1 MSNNSSSNKRIAKNT
16 GFLYIRMLLLM
27 FVSFFTSRVV
37 LDKLGI
43 VDFGIHNVVGGL
55 ASMFVFF
62 RSSLSNVTQRYLN
75 IELGKGDEDA
85 AQTTFCQ
92 HQTLYIFMMIAVV
105 ALAETIG
112 LWFVY
117 HKLNIPAERFEAAL
131 WVYQFTIISLAMTI
145 LSIVYESAIIAHEDM
160 KIYSYVGI
168 YEGVAKLVIA
178 YIISII
184 PYDRLI
190 TYSFLLKVVSIS
202 VILYYIYYCSKHYR
216 ECHFHFVWS
225 KKKIHE
231 AFAMISWNTIGT
243 AVWAIND
250 QGINVL
256 LNLFFG
262 PAVNA
267 ARGVAFQINNAINN
281 FGNNFYV
288 AVRPQLVKSYASQNF
303 DYLYKLFFSS
313 SKFSVYLLWIFCLPV
328 SLCID
333 TILSLWLKEVPPH
346 TNHFTILILAYSM
359 VNILN
364 NPIWSLA
371 LAIGKLKWYIL
382 IGSGVFLM
390 SFPISY
396 ICLKIGCSPESV
408 FIVNILVRMIYICVV
423 INILKRYIPISIKRY
438 MSDVIVPV
446 LLVVSISGLSSWI
459 CSISL
464 PNTLLNQL
472 FICVLCWG
480 ATAICILTIG
490 LQKGERTLLY
500 ATVNKKLKL
509 KRL

>member
-1 MSNNSSSNKRIAKNT
+1 
-16 GFLYIRMLLLM
+16 
-27 FVSFFTSRVV
+27 
-37 LDKLGI
+37 
-43 VDFGIHNVVGGL
+43 
-55 ASMFVFF
+55 MFVFF

-75 IELGKGDEDA
+75 IELGKGDEKA
-85 AQTTFCQ
+85 ALTIFCQ
-92 HQTLYIFMMIAVV
+92 HQTLYICMMIVV
-105 ALAETIG
+105 VVLAETIG

-117 HKLNIPAERFEAAL
+117 HKLNIPEERFDATL
-131 WVYQFTIISLAMTI
+131 WVYQFTIISLAVTM

-168 YEGVAKLVIA
+168 YEGLAKLCIA
-178 YIISII
+178 YIISVI

-202 VILYYIYYCSKHYR
+202 VILYYMYHCSRHYG
-216 ECHFHFVWS
+216 ECHFHFVWN
-225 KKKIHE
+225 KKKIRE

-243 AVWAIND
+243 AVYAINN
-250 QGINVL
+250 QGINIL

-262 PAVNA
+262 PTVNA
-267 ARGVAFQINNAINN
+267 ARGVAFLIGGAIKN
-281 FGNNFYV
+281 FGINFYV

-333 TILSLWLKEVPPH
+333 TILPLWLKEVPPH

-359 VNILN
+359 VDILD

-382 IGSGVFLM
+382 IGNCVFLM

-396 ICLKIGCSPESV
+396 ICLKIGYPPESV
-408 FIVNILVRMIYICVV
+408 FIVNIFVRMAYIFVV
-423 INILKRYIPISIKRY
+423 INILNRYIPISIKRY
-438 MSDVIVPV
+438 LSEVIAPV
-446 LLVVSISGLSSWI
+446 LLVVGISGLFGWG
-459 CSISL
+459 CRNSL
-464 PNTLLNQL
+464 PSTLLNQI
-472 FICVLCWG
+472 FICFLCWG
-480 ATAICILTIG
+480 VTAICIFTIG
-490 LQKGERTLLY
+490 LQKRERLLLFD
-500 ATVNKKLKL
+500 AVRKRKKL
-509 KRL
+509 